1 MASYEHTT
9 NMEPTYVENAYIE
22 NGLHP
27 VHHSDKIVG
36 GPIEHQY
43 DGQYYGGY
51 TQISAATT
59 LKAEKRICGARKPV
73 FVLWCIIGFMAAML
87 VMVAGVFG
95 AMIANQDAKI
105 QNLQQINGGTRTA
118 SASAAATTWV
128 EISDW
133 EYVGCYRDNDQR
145 TMRDAYQNYTTSQTN
160 RQCKA
165 FCEKNYNYFGTETG
179 GECYCS
185 STAPSEDAL
194 SPAWNSSVPVAGA
207 LRDSTRIPSAN
218 VRGPDMASAYYMSAP
233 DVLVICMT
241 KA

>member
-9 NMEPTYVENAYIE
+9 HAEPAYVENAYIE

-36 GPIEHQY
+36 GPIEHQ
-43 DGQYYGGY
+43 
-51 TQISAATT
+51 
-59 LKAEKRICGARKPV
+59 
-73 FVLWCIIGFMAAML
+73 
-87 VMVAGVFG
+87 
-95 AMIANQDAKI
+95 
-105 QNLQQINGGTRTA
+105 TA

-165 FCEKNYNYFGTETG
+165 FCEKDYDYF
-179 GECYCS
+179 
-185 STAPSEDAL
+185 A
-194 SPAWNSSVPVAGA
+194 SVPVTGA
-207 LRDSTRIPSAN
+207 FRDGTRIPSAN
-218 VRGPDMASAYYMSAP
+218 VRGPDMSSAYYISAADAP
-233 DVLVICMT
+233 VICMPET
-241 KA
+241 

>member
-9 NMEPTYVENAYIE
+9 HAEPAYVENAYIE

-36 GPIEHQY
+36 GPIDHQY

-105 QNLQQINGGTRTA
+105 QNLQQTNGGTRTA

-165 FCEKNYNYFGTETG
+165 FCEKDYDYFGTETG

-194 SPAWNSSVPVAGA
+194 SPAWNCNAPCRGSSDGE
-207 LRDSTRIPSAN
+207 
-218 VRGPDMASAYYMSAP
+218 
-233 DVLVICMT
+233 ICGGGWFLSMWKKT
-241 KA
+241 KKT

>member
-9 NMEPTYVENAYIE
+9 HAEPAYVENAYIE

-36 GPIEHQY
+36 GPIDHQY

-105 QNLQQINGGTRTA
+105 QNLQQTNGGTRTA

-165 FCEKNYNYFGTETG
+165 FCEKDYDYFG
-179 GECYCS
+179 
-185 STAPSEDAL
+185 PFNWR
-194 SPAWNSSVPVAGA
+194 SPLHQPSVPVAGA
-207 LRDSTRIPSAN
+207 FRDGTRIPSAN
-218 VRGPDMASAYYMSAP
+218 VRGPDTASAYYMSAP